1 MNRREFIAL
10 GSTGLAGASLVD
22 VLASNS
28 TWKESKEGKAK
39 NVIVIYM
46 SGGMAHQES
55 FDPKYLAPK
64 EYRGPLGTVKTN
76 TGERFSENLKHKV
89 DYLLSSAVFLKNQ
102 NYFLTHQ
109 HKKN

>member
-76 TGERFSENLKHKV
+76 TGERFSENLK
-89 DYLLSSAVFLKNQ
+89 DTA
-102 NYFLTHQ
+102 
-109 HKKN
+109 